1 MILIIVSKYMS
12 MSDDDE
18 NMKTHSKLSKSGD
31 KSSWYSY
38 LNIVLVSRLNFTL
51 VVERYMG

>member
-18 NMKTHSKLSKSGD
+18 NMKTHSKLSKSWD
-31 KSSWYSY
+31 KSSLYSY
-38 LNIVLVSRLNFTL
+38 LNIVLISRLNFTL